1 MAHVK
6 VYYVEE
12 VPYEENGEYFSCP
25 EWFFIENDYKKVIW
39 DGNRLTIGKKRI
51 ITENVSSYG
60 KNDIEFLEIDG
71 VVFRDVRPETL
82 EKNRIESEKR
92 IERLFQ
98 WAKENAEERRLNSG
112 EIKGENRQDVPK
124 PSRVCKGIGN

>member
-12 VPYEENGEYFSCP
+12 VIYEENGERFSCP

-39 DGNRLTIGKKRI
+39 DGNRLTIGKKKI

-82 EKNRIESEKR
+82 EKNR
-92 IERLFQ
+92 Q
-98 WAKENAEERRLNSG
+98 AKEKLLERANQWIEKIAEERRLKSG
-112 EIKGENRQDVPK
+112 EVKGKN
-124 PSRVCKGIGN
+124 

>member
-12 VPYEENGEYFSCP
+12 VYYEENGECFSCP

-82 EKNRIESEKR
+82 EKNR
-92 IERLFQ
+92 Q
-98 WAKENAEERRLNSG
+98 AKEKLLERANQWIEKIAEERRLNSG
-112 EIKGENRQDVPK
+112 EVKGKN
-124 PSRVCKGIGN
+124 

>member
-12 VPYEENGEYFSCP
+12 TPYEENGDCFSCP

-39 DGNRLTIGKKRI
+39 DGNRLTIGKKKI
-51 ITENVSSYG
+51 ITQEVSCYG

-82 EKNRIESEKR
+82 EKERQEHEKR
-92 IERLFQ
+92 FEEFIQHIKEQRKE
-98 WAKENAEERRLNSG
+98 AK
-112 EIKGENRQDVPK
+112 
-124 PSRVCKGIGN
+124 

>member
-12 VPYEENGEYFSCP
+12 VYYEENGECFSCP

-92 IERLFQ
+92 IERFFQ
-98 WAKENAEERRLNSG
+98 WVKENAEERRLNSG
-112 EIKGENRQDVPK
+112 EVKGKN
-124 PSRVCKGIGN
+124 